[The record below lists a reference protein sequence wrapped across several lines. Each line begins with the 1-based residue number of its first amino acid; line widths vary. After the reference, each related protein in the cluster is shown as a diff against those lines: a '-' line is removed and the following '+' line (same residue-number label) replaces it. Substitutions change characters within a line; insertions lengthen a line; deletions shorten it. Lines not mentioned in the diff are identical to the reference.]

1 MIPVTTVCY
10 ASINSIKKVAATV
23 ISPHF
28 HADESSSIEV
38 FFCFMICDKLMFSL
52 VFTVRFVIIRVSV
65 VIL

>member
-10 ASINSIKKVAATV
+10 ASVNSIKKVAATV

-38 FFCFMICDKLMFSL
+38 FFLFHDL
-52 VFTVRFVIIRVSV
+52 
-65 VIL
+65 